1 MQALEKEFGRPVK
14 TIQNEPRPLDLDLI
28 AFGHE
33 TRNSPALVLP
43 HPRAHG
49 REPGDARG
57 GNHPLEAEFLDQ
69 RGLERS
75 DLLRRKPADRDD
87 LVARERLAVGVGA
100 KVAKDDKLVTME
112 AMKMQ
117 TTIYAQADGV
127 VSEILAQVGETVESK
142 DLLMR
147 LKA

>member
-1 MQALEKEFGRPVK
+1 PGIITAL
-14 TIQNEPRPLDLDLI
+14 
-28 AFGHE
+28 
-33 TRNSPALVLP
+33 S
-43 HPRAHG
+43 
-49 REPGDARG
+49 
-57 GNHPLEAEFLDQ
+57 
-69 RGLERS
+69 
-75 DLLRRKPADRDD
+75 
-87 LVARERLAVGVGA
+87 VGVGA

-127 VSEILAQVGETVESK
+127 VSEISAQVGETVESK

>member
-1 MQALEKEFGRPVK
+1 MQFHTA
-14 TIQNEPRPLDLDLI
+14 I
-28 AFGHE
+28 
-33 TRNSPALVLP
+33 
-43 HPRAHG
+43 
-49 REPGDARG
+49 
-57 GNHPLEAEFLDQ
+57 EAEDE
-69 RGLERS
+69 ERKVETES
-75 DLLRRKPADRDD
+75 GAAANLKARVITDAAQNRLI
-87 LVARERLAVGVGA
+87 VAAPIPGIITSLAVGVGA

-127 VSEILAQVGETVESK
+127 VAEIFAQVGETVESK